1 MCTCVG
7 LTRPGGGA
15 ACALRTH
22 PEACTATCT
31 AAATAAAS
39 SCQSP
44 ARTGARKRTHERT
57 PHSVATNSTSAGSRP
72 SCRGHIPMAFSCEHT
87 GPPRSNVADGNQQS
101 PPIAA
106 VPTNRG
112 YCVNRC
118 TTVRNG
124 TRPSPFARTD
134 LSVMPPIEGVIL
146 RDRQPCVLACP
157 HAAVP
162 NKRRGRTR
170 VKAACQHHMADTACA
185 NRPMRHERGD
195 PSRSASPAHKSNICT
210 TPAARL
216 PGGRARSH
224 AWTPPP
230 SRHVH
235 ATIRSTSEVPTLRFR
250 FPAPMRV
257 GNGALRRR
265 CCFRR
270 KSFRSHSAGGGEKGG
285 GVGLVLKKLAS

>member
-1 MCTCVG
+1 MCLRSADHAATGAACRVAASERSPSSSRHRKGPCIEGRQTASSRRSLRACATRMCTCVG

-72 SCRGHIPMAFSCEHT
+72 SCRVHIPMAFSCEHT

-118 TTVRNG
+118 TTVTIG
-124 TRPSPFARTD
+124 GHTT
-134 LSVMPPIEGVIL
+134 VTM
-146 RDRQPCVLACP
+146 
-157 HAAVP
+157 
-162 NKRRGRTR
+162 
-170 VKAACQHHMADTACA
+170 CA
-185 NRPMRHERGD
+185 NRPLGD
-195 PSRSASPAHKSNICT
+195 AAH
-210 TPAARL
+210 
-216 PGGRARSH
+216 
-224 AWTPPP
+224 
-230 SRHVH
+230 
-235 ATIRSTSEVPTLRFR
+235 
-250 FPAPMRV
+250 
-257 GNGALRRR
+257 
-265 CCFRR
+265 
-270 KSFRSHSAGGGEKGG
+270 
-285 GVGLVLKKLAS
+285 